1 MKIVK
6 KENVIYD
13 FNFQNKLLALVK
25 LYEDFWVETEDF
37 YCGQI
42 KTEKDLRPN
51 IDISIMF
58 ASTGPIEIENIM
70 EGDTICITSKESILD
85 SQGVMV
91 ISTNINRR

>member
-13 FNFQNKLLALVK
+13 FSFQNKPLALVK
-25 LYEDFWVETEDF
+25 LYEDFWVKTEDF

-42 KTEKDLRPN
+42 KTEKDLWPN

-58 ASTGPIEIENIM
+58 VASKV
-70 EGDTICITSKESILD
+70 TIAL
-85 SQGVMV
+85 
-91 ISTNINRR
+91 

>member
-1 MKIVK
+1 MKIAK

-13 FNFQNKLLALVK
+13 FSFQNKPLPLVK

-58 ASTGPIEIENIM
+58 ASTGHIA
-70 EGDTICITSKESILD
+70 L
-85 SQGVMV
+85 
-91 ISTNINRR
+91 